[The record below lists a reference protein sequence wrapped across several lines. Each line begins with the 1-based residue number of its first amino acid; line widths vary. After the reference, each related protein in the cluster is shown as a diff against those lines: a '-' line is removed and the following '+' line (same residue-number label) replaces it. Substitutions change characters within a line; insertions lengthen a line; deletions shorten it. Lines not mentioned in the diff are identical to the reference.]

1 MEDSDVEC
9 TASLLASVREQE
21 VQFERL
27 TRALEEERRGT
38 QRGTLPRGAQQNGRL
53 PGDAEFERQKVSEVY
68 LNGTQP
74 QQYSTLTRMLDPGHF
89 VEETVTMEEDP
100 DLPASVVS
108 VETSEDGTTRRT
120 ETTVKKVVKTVT
132 TRTVI
137 PSVSV
142 SDALSLDG
150 SIQGGNGFS
159 GGSMQGGG
167 APGNGGGYN
176 ATLERMYRGGG
187 GGGTP
192 APPAGN
198 MYMGPPG
205 TATVPRNYHYADS
218 AGGYP
223 RGGGGYGETN
233 NYRPGPPSEA
243 YASLSRMQHMDDRY
257 RPADGY
263 RTLDAG
269 YRAPSRQAD
278 PYAAQPQ
285 VRMGSNLELS
295 RGGHPERFVPESYG
309 LEDDQRSLGYEDLD
323 YGLAPGGLGGA
334 RDYPSMTLRSAGGT
348 LDPRRRLRSYED
360 TLDSDM
366 GGGDPYY
373 WASNAPL
380 AQAERGSMASLDGT
394 LRKGGA
400 PQNWR
405 QPELPEVIAMLNYRL
420 DPVKSNAAAFLQHL
434 TFQNDKMK
442 SDVRRLKGIPAL
454 VGLLDHP
461 KKDVHYSAC
470 GALKNISFGREGE
483 NKVAIKNCDGV
494 PALVRL
500 LRKARDQDLTD
511 CITGTLWNLS
521 SHDSVKMEIVD
532 HALHALSDE
541 VMVPRSGWEREQNE
555 DSKPRHI
562 EWETA
567 LTNTAGCLRN
577 VSSERSEARRKLRE
591 CSGLVD
597 ALMYIVQSQINRQ
610 DVDNKLVENSVC
622 LLRNLSYQ
630 VHREVPGCE
639 RYQENALLSQSP
651 NSNGT
656 QRASCFGSKKGKGKN
671 NTEDYST
678 EVIDIPK
685 RSVPAKGYELLF
697 QPEVVRLYT
706 SLLKES
712 KIPAV
717 LEAAAGALQNLCA
730 GRWTYG
736 RYIRAMVRQEK
747 GLSSIAEL
755 LEHPQDRVVRGMSG
769 ALRNLAIDGRNR
781 ELIGKHAMPSLVL
794 NLPGGQQ
801 QPAKNLSE
809 ETTVSVL
816 STMNEVLQ
824 NNLEAAKKL
833 REAQGIEKLV
843 LINKD
848 GNRTDREVR
857 GAGLV
862 LQTVWGYKEL
872 RKPLEKEGWKKT
884 DFMVNLNPVPRNQG
898 YEDSTLPLM
907 DKRAGEKGDRDRDM
921 IPMNDLGPEA
931 YSTLDQ
937 RDRNRTLDRS
947 IDMSEQD
954 HMQRGL
960 LEGSN
965 GSLTHLVDSYDEKLI
980 IFISQRDLSI
990 QSHCR

>member
-38 QRGTLPRGAQQNGRL
+38 QRGTLPRGAQQ
-53 PGDAEFERQKVSEVY
+53 
-68 LNGTQP
+68 P

-108 VETSEDGTTRRT
+108 VETSDDGTTRRT

-187 GGGTP
+187 GGTP

-233 NYRPGPPSEA
+233 NYRSGPPSEA

-257 RPADGY
+257 R
-263 RTLDAG
+263 
-269 YRAPSRQAD
+269 
-278 PYAAQPQ
+278 
-285 VRMGSNLELS
+285 
-295 RGGHPERFVPESYG
+295 
-309 LEDDQRSLGYEDLD
+309 
-323 YGLAPGGLGGA
+323 
-334 RDYPSMTLRSAGGT
+334 
-348 LDPRRRLRSYED
+348 SYED
-360 TLDSDM
+360 TLDSDV

-373 WASNAPL
+373 WSSNAPL

-454 VGLLDHP
+454 VSLLDHP

-511 CITGTLWNLS
+511 CIT
-521 SHDSVKMEIVD
+521 
-532 HALHALSDE
+532 
-541 VMVPRSGWEREQNE
+541 
-555 DSKPRHI
+555 
-562 EWETA
+562 
-567 LTNTAGCLRN
+567 
-577 VSSERSEARRKLRE
+577 ERSLPV
-591 CSGLVD
+591 SYNSVVLD
-597 ALMYIVQSQINRQ
+597 FLSLSLSQ
-610 DVDNKLVENSVC
+610 LVENCVC

-639 RYQENALLSQSP
+639 RYQENNALLSQSP
-651 NSNGT
+651 NTNGT
-656 QRASCFGSKKGKGKN
+656 QRASCFGSKKG
-671 NTEDYST
+671 
-678 EVIDIPK
+678 
-685 RSVPAKGYELLF
+685 KGYELLF

-781 ELIGKHAMPSLVL
+781 ELIG
-794 NLPGGQQ
+794 
-801 QPAKNLSE
+801 E
-809 ETTVSVL
+809 
-816 STMNEVLQ
+816 
-824 NNLEAAKKL
+824 L

-848 GNRTDREVR
+848 G
-857 GAGLV
+857 
-862 LQTVWGYKEL
+862 
-872 RKPLEKEGWKKT
+872 
-884 DFMVNLNPVPRNQG
+884 
-898 YEDSTLPLM
+898 
-907 DKRAGEKGDRDRDM
+907 
-921 IPMNDLGPEA
+921 
-931 YSTLDQ
+931 
-937 RDRNRTLDRS
+937 
-947 IDMSEQD
+947 
-954 HMQRGL
+954 
-960 LEGSN
+960 
-965 GSLTHLVDSYDEKLI
+965 
-980 IFISQRDLSI
+980 
-990 QSHCR
+990 